1 MFKKLKDLFN
11 STPASEYQIVY
22 KDFIIKAKPKKI
34 RGSFTTEGIIS
45 KEISGSYLEKAFI
58 RTDTFSKKED
68 AVELSQRKAKIII
81 DELGESIFKK
91 DWL

>member
-11 STPASEYQIVY
+11 SAPASEHQIVY
-22 KDFIIKAKPKKI
+22 KDFIIKPKPKKI

>member
-45 KEISGSYLEKAFI
+45 KEKAFI